1 MGTPQG
7 NMKLILAFSAIALAL
22 ARAAPE
28 SAFTYGHAAYTY
40 GPLHCVSDPC
50 SVVPSCNKA
59 HWAEPIGAFNDDTSI
74 SDAKIT
80 QIYSYGGDVEFWPNK
95 DNEQA
100 CWAPADM
107 ANCNATTYY
116 DNNNKAAA
124 AVYAAELYCHD
135 DNLGGIQV
143 DLEPYQDPHKE
154 SLEAFVTALATN
166 MKDDSGANGCKDAA
180 HPFGRTTSYFTF
192 AHRMRPTF
200 YNESME
206 PNGIYVFSGYDL
218 KPKNLAFEYNNVS
231 EFAANFEE
239 ELTFIPQAIGPNGK
253 FTIALPISASCHE
266 YEQYIPMH
274 GDGCGPACQIYDA
287 NADLGIEMYMYVQA
301 WMDILTD
308 PKWGD
313 LFKIKEGGQFIGLS
327 FWVWTYDMTSPPM
340 KWFNNVFLPP
350 TPSDKT
356 LQILKKGLPK
366 LNA

>member
-1 MGTPQG
+1 MGNYDACDFGDFYPNLNNLTQPQ
-7 NMKLILAFSAIALAL
+7 IEHLAQ
-22 ARAAPE
+22 
-28 SAFTYGHAAYTY
+28 YT
-40 GPLHCVSDPC
+40 
-50 SVVPSCNKA
+50 
-59 HWAEPIGAFNDDTSI
+59 
-74 SDAKIT
+74 
-80 QIYSYGGDVEFWPNK
+80 
-95 DNEQA
+95 
-100 CWAPADM
+100 
-107 ANCNATTYY
+107 
-116 DNNNKAAA
+116 
-124 AVYAAELYCHD
+124 AELYCHD

-143 DLEPYQDPHKE
+143 DLEPYQDSYKE

-200 YNESME
+200 YNESMG

-253 FTIALPISASCHE
+253 FTIALPISAPCHE

-308 PKWGD
+308 AKWGD
-313 LFKIKEGGQFIGLS
+313 LFKIKEGGQFIGL
-327 FWVWTYDMTSPPM
+327 FILGVDIRHDLPTNEVVQQR
-340 KWFNNVFLPP
+340 FPP
-350 TPSDKT
+350 TNTFRQDPPNSQEGPPKA
-356 LQILKKGLPK
+356 QRIEILIFINNFHGT
-366 LNA
+366 

>member
-1 MGTPQG
+1 MG
-7 NMKLILAFSAIALAL
+7 
-22 ARAAPE
+22 
-28 SAFTYGHAAYTY
+28 
-40 GPLHCVSDPC
+40 
-50 SVVPSCNKA
+50 
-59 HWAEPIGAFNDDTSI
+59 
-74 SDAKIT
+74 
-80 QIYSYGGDVEFWPNK
+80 
-95 DNEQA
+95 
-100 CWAPADM
+100 
-107 ANCNATTYY
+107 
-116 DNNNKAAA
+116 
-124 AVYAAELYCHD
+124 
-135 DNLGGIQV
+135 
-143 DLEPYQDPHKE
+143 

-166 MKDDSGANGCKDAA
+166 MKDDSGANGCKNAA

-200 YNESME
+200 YNESM
-206 PNGIYVFSGYDL
+206 
-218 KPKNLAFEYNNVS
+218 
-231 EFAANFEE
+231 
-239 ELTFIPQAIGPNGK
+239 GPNGN

-308 PKWGD
+308 AKWGD

-327 FWVWTYDMTSPPM
+327 FWVWTYDMTYPPM

-356 LQILKKGLPK
+356 LQILKRGLPK